1 MSTSQTWEIV
11 YIEKRHWIKE
21 KKIDVSPC
29 LRCYGH
35 KKGIRMSDWLVMK
48 MLLSLKNTNFLIIFH
63 YKSLQ
68 PISIPASISP
78 ASSFIPSYPH
88 YLTSSV
94 RQMYLLLRCCTR
106 SRHAP
111 TAWCRR
117 IYAGL
122 LVLFGLRQ
130 VLKLWHHHCKYNL

>member
-48 MLLSLKNTNFLIIFH
+48 MLLSLKNTNFLLIFH

-88 YLTSSV
+88 YLTSV
-94 RQMYLLLRCCTR
+94 RQMYLLLWCCTR

-111 TAWCRR
+111 TAWSRR
-117 IYAGL
+117 ICWS
-122 LVLFGLRQ
+122 FGLVWFETSSKTVTSSLQ
-130 VLKLWHHHCKYNL
+130 I